1 MRLSHVVLLSL
12 PVCVSAQEQAS
23 DPARKAREYLEQAS
37 GMVAAVAP
45 DSQAV
50 ALVQLAIVEAPVEK
64 AKAEEHFEQA
74 FRAAAILPSR
84 TTGRLKEQVQ
94 ARAVIGLA
102 PLNVQKAIELAVA
115 VGPAKPKEFDV
126 RADAIFSIVQYLV
139 KEKKFDQA
147 VEAMDRFNS
156 GGAYPLRAAG
166 FLLNQLPQ
174 EDSRRGAIFSAAVA
188 GFTQNP
194 DCDNMVRFLNQFPQ
208 MPLALRETA
217 IRALMRAIEEGK
229 GMPFYTDQTLTSN
242 AGSVSLDSPQEILI
256 FNAADLIRPVDGDWL
271 RKMSAERPKLRA
283 GLERFP
289 GGAPEMRA
297 AGNLV
302 VSLATGN
309 SPGLG
314 SDSAAFQRA
323 IAFAEKDPSKALAMS
338 KEIPMPRMQAI
349 LVTHVARGAKSK
361 PAEEAGSAL
370 AACLT
375 RLEEIQPVNSRTEGW
390 DAVAEAAGV
399 VKNSEI
405 ALKAIERGMAD
416 AAAIYKFEAKAEEG
430 NLAPRAAWISSQAYK
445 RLFYRAA
452 KTLGPAAENL
462 LEKIPEADL
471 QVLAR
476 IEMAAAWLGQDP
488 TPQIVHVARK
498 PKS

>member
-1 MRLSHVVLLSL
+1 MRLSFSILFILSISQ
-12 PVCVSAQEQAS
+12 SAQERPP
-23 DPARKAREYLEQAS
+23 DPAQKAREYLEQAA
-37 GMVAAVAP
+37 GMVGAVAP

-50 ALVQLAIVEAPVEK
+50 ALLQLAIVESPIDK
-64 AKAEEHFEQA
+64 SKSEEHFEQA
-74 FRAAAILPSR
+74 FRAAAVLPSR
-84 TTGRLKEQVQ
+84 TAGRMKEQVQ
-94 ARAVIGLA
+94 SRAVTGLA
-102 PLNVQKAIELAVA
+102 PLNVQSAIELAA
-115 VGPAKPKEFDV
+115 AISPAKAKEFDV
-126 RADAIFSIVQYLV
+126 RADAIFSIIQYLV

-166 FLLNQLPQ
+166 FLLSQLPAD
-174 EDSRRGAIFSAAVA
+174 DSRRGAIFSAAVA

-194 DCDNMVRFLNQFPQ
+194 DCDNMVRFLNQFPE
-208 MPLALRETA
+208 MPLALKETA
-217 IRALMRAIEEGK
+217 IRSLMRAIEEGQ

-256 FNAADLIRPVDGDWL
+256 FNAVDLIRPVDPDWVK
-271 RKMSAERPKLRA
+271 KMAAERPKLRA

-289 GGAPEMRA
+289 GGVPEMRA

-302 VSLATGN
+302 VALATGS
-309 SPGLG
+309 SPGL
-314 SDSAAFQRA
+314 SADSRAFQRA
-323 IAFAEKDPSKALAMS
+323 LEYAEKDPSKALTLS

-361 PAEEAGSAL
+361 QAGEAASVL
-370 AACLT
+370 QACLA
-375 RLEEIQPVNSRTEGW
+375 RLEEIQPLNSRTEGW
-390 DAVAEAAGV
+390 DAVADAAGV
-399 VKNSEI
+399 VKNHDV

-416 AAAIYKFEAKAEEG
+416 AAAIHRFEAKAEEG
-430 NLAPRAAWISSQAYK
+430 NLAPRAAWVSSQAYK

-452 KTLGPAAENL
+452 KALGPAAENM

-476 IEMAAAWLGQDP
+476 VEMAAAWLGQEP
-488 TPQIVHVARK
+488 TPQVVHVARK
-498 PKS
+498 PKN